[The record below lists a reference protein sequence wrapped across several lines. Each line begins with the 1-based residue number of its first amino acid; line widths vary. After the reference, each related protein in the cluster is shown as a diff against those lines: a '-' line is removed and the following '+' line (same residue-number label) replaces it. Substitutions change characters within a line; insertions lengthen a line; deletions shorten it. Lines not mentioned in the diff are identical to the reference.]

1 MQSGR
6 ARLGSSQNTLLR
18 PTEPVGL
25 GRRRVEAGGGGGTHS
40 RHHCRPC
47 GVRGHVTGTRLCGLG
62 RGCRRHGLLSA
73 PWVATCLSPRGP
85 GEGGHSL
92 VVVVFHELLE
102 LLDVAHGLQVLLHV
116 GQGREVICKRQTNPE
131 ASVPLHLWA
140 RNETCRDHRFWRYML
155 PGYWDMFGIP
165 TVANGPLSQTLC
177 WALDTEGSSGL
188 GSALEECPRGGRATD
203 MMP

>member
-1 MQSGR
+1 MPARGYGWKAALPLSTGSHPENPERR
-6 ARLGSSQNTLLR
+6 ARTPCYACSLGGPGWGVHRTPCS
-18 PTEPVGL
+18 EPRSPGAR
-25 GRRRVEAGGGGGTHS
+25 GGGGWRGGGGGTHS

-47 GVRGHVTGTRLCGLG
+47 GVRGHATGTRLCGLG
-62 RGCRRHGLLSA
+62 RGCRRRGLLSA

-140 RNETCRDHRFWRYML
+140 RNETCGDHRFWR
-155 PGYWDMFGIP
+155 
-165 TVANGPLSQTLC
+165 
-177 WALDTEGSSGL
+177 
-188 GSALEECPRGGRATD
+188 
-203 MMP
+203 

>member
-1 MQSGR
+1 MPAREYSWKVALPLSTGSHPENPEHR
-6 ARLGSSQNTLLR
+6 ARTTHSCGVHVMHAVWEGQAGEFAEHLAQSHGARGS
-18 PTEPVGL
+18 GA
-25 GRRRVEAGGGGGTHS
+25 EAGGGGGTHS

-140 RNETCRDHRFWRYML
+140 RNETCRDHRFWR
-155 PGYWDMFGIP
+155 
-165 TVANGPLSQTLC
+165 
-177 WALDTEGSSGL
+177 
-188 GSALEECPRGGRATD
+188 
-203 MMP
+203 